1 MSLPTLTRET
11 LTKHTATVPLHLPD
25 PAVFDLP
32 ERVLQFGTGVLLRGL
47 CDGFFDEANQH
58 GRFNGRVV
66 VVKSTDQGDGDA
78 FGRQDGLFT
87 HIIRGLDNGEPL
99 EEYRV
104 NASISRTL
112 SARGQWAEVL
122 ACARNS
128 NLQLVI
134 SNTTEVGIQLDETED
149 LTATP
154 PASFPGKLTR
164 FLYERWQ
171 VFGGSA
177 DAGLV
182 IVPTELIPDNGTK
195 LQEICLELAH
205 RGGLEVAF
213 LDWLE
218 TANQFCNS
226 LVDRIVPGKPNA
238 ADLADFERHLGYR
251 DGLLLVSEAYR
262 LWAIEAPVD
271 TGDERVKAAF
281 DALDVCPPG
290 LIIAPDIEIY
300 RELKLRL
307 LNGTHTLTC
316 GLNFLCGKNTVRDS
330 MGDPVAANFVE
341 RLMLDELAPAIPYD
355 VSEET
360 AETFGRQVLERFRN
374 PFLEHKLLSITTQYT
389 AKMRMRN
396 VPLLVTHYERQ
407 GYAPERFCLGFA
419 AYLLF
424 MKAVGEDGGQYFG
437 RRNGQPYPIQDEA
450 AAWFCQWWERG
461 GDVAEVLAH
470 EPFWGQDL
478 NALPGF
484 GERVGECL
492 TALQERGPAAV
503 LAESE
508 VVLVKN

>member
-1 MSLPTLTRET
+1 MVLPTLTRE
-11 LTKHTATVPLHLPD
+11 LLSKHTATVPLQWPD
-25 PAVFDLP
+25 PAVFGLP

-47 CDGFFDEANQH
+47 CDAFFDEANRH
-58 GRFNGRVV
+58 GRFRGRVV

-78 FGRQDGLFT
+78 FARQDGLFT
-87 HIIRGLDNGEPL
+87 HVIRGLENGRPV

-104 NASISRTL
+104 NASLSRTL
-112 SARGQWAEVL
+112 SARSQWTDVL
-122 ACARNS
+122 ACAHNPD
-128 NLQLVI
+128 LQLVV

-149 LTATP
+149 LNAVP

-164 FLYERWQ
+164 FLHERWQ
-171 VFGGSA
+171 AFGGNA

-218 TANQFCNS
+218 SANQFCNS

-238 ADLADFERHLGYR
+238 TELADYERKLGYR
-251 DGLLLVSEAYR
+251 DGLLCVSEVYR

-281 DALDVCPPG
+281 DALDVCPAG
-290 LIIAPDIEIY
+290 LIIAPDIEMY

-316 GLNFLCGKNTVRDS
+316 GLGFLSGKNAVRES
-330 MGDPVAANFVE
+330 MDDPAMGNFVE

-355 VSEET
+355 LPTEA
-360 AETFGRQVLERFRN
+360 AETFGRQVLDRFRN
-374 PFLEHKLLSITTQYT
+374 PFIEHKLLSISVQYT

-396 VPLLVTHYERQ
+396 VPLLVSHYERQ
-407 GYAPERFCLGFA
+407 GYAPDRFCLGFA

-437 RRNGQPYPIQDEA
+437 RRDGQPYPIQDEA
-450 AAWFCQWWERG
+450 AGWFCDWWERG
-461 GDVAEVLAH
+461 ADVAEVLAH

-484 GERVGECL
+484 AERVGECL
-492 TALQERGPAAV
+492 AALQERGAAAV

-508 VVLVKN
+508 GVLVKN